1 MTSLLLNGFYASSL
15 STFHWLAIAVLGVA
29 AKKLEFVDKDLKKY
43 TDNNGKNPPEFKG
56 QLSKVVTNIILPFFI
71 LSQIV
76 NNFRISQYLLIIQ
89 AVIGC
94 LVIYLFGLLV
104 GFAIAKILKLNKAQ
118 QNFLGALFSTPHN
131 TSIYVILIQV
141 IGPFL
146 DTIFPRNPNIV
157 GNSVKRGL
165 LYVIINSIVAN
176 IWKWSCCYYLI
187 EPDDEMEN
195 SDDDKQYAL
204 LNDNDQTNN
213 LAEIKP
219 KYKPKTFKDILKSV
233 INMPLIASLISLF
246 ITFIPK
252 LQLLF
257 ITPKSILQET
267 VMDVSKTVSKAY
279 SFLVIFILGLSI
291 SDNVHLPHESIK
303 HIGKNFLDKTIIFW
317 LTLVKLV
324 IMPIITTP
332 VIIYIFRNIFHSD
345 DVLTFNYLFLGAAPP
360 AINIIVICAYK
371 GAFTKE
377 ISAIMIVMYT
387 AAIITLTLNIT
398 GFLYILGM
406 LNAPIIAAQNAAKIP
421 IA

>member
-15 STFHWLAIAVLGVA
+15 STFHWLAIAVLGIV
-29 AKKLEFVDKDLKKY
+29 AKKLEFVDKDLRKY

-94 LVIYLFGLLV
+94 VIIYTFGLIV
-104 GFAIAKILKLNKAQ
+104 GYIISKILKLDKNQ
-118 QNFLGALFSTPHN
+118 QHFLAALFSTPHN

-146 DTIFPRNPNIV
+146 DTIFPKNPNMV
-157 GNSVKRGL
+157 GSSVKRGL

-176 IWKWSCCYYLI
+176 IWKWSMCYYLI
-187 EPDDEMEN
+187 EPDDETEN
-195 SDDDKQYAL
+195 LEDEKQYSL
-204 LNDNDQTNN
+204 INDNEQSNN
-213 LAEIKP
+213 IIEIKP
-219 KYKPKTFKDILKSV
+219 KYKPKTFTEILKSV
-233 INMPLIASLISLF
+233 INMPLIASVVSLG

-267 VMDVSKTVSKAY
+267 IMDASKTVSKAY

-291 SDNVHLPHESIK
+291 SDNVHFPHETVK
-303 HIGKNFLDKTIIFW
+303 NVGKNFLNKTIIFW

-324 IMPIITTP
+324 IMPILVTP
-332 VIIYIFRNIFHSD
+332 IIIYIFRNVFHSD

-377 ISAIMIVMYT
+377 ISSIMVVMYT

-406 LNAPIIAAQNAAKIP
+406 LNAPIIAAQNAGKI
-421 IA
+421 

>member
-303 HIGKNFLDKTIIFW
+303 SIGKNFLDKTIIFW